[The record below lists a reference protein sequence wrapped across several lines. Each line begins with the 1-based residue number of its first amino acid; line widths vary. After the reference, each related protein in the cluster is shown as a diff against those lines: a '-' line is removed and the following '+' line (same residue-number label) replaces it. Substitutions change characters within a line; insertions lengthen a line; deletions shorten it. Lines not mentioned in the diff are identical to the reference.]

1 MAQAINLDDL
11 NSALGAYVRENPGIF
26 IDKVFD
32 QLQTIDHVTVVET
45 RDELPLTNINVGTLL
60 RPQKYDNAWNAGADK
75 VKTKPRILKVRP
87 AKFDLEFI
95 PALHWKTWLGYNRMA
110 GSANQHYL
118 PFEQWILDHLAME
131 VAAEIQTLIIWK
143 GVHDPDG
150 DAPGD
155 VCDGFE
161 KIIEDSIASAG
172 TFDVP
177 AAQVTDVGTIT
188 AANAYDQALAVARSL
203 PDRLRDR
210 DTKAFMTW
218 TFADNYN
225 DDYTATVGAAPFN
238 TEFNKTRI
246 NGTNSSIIRTSGMS
260 QGKILV
266 SEPGNLFVGMDLE
279 SDLNQITFQKNKRGL
294 DVMFDCQI
302 GVQVA
307 DPRNI
312 AYGYDA
318 P

>member
-1 MAQAINLDDL
+1 MAQALNLTDL
-11 NSALGAYVRENPGIF
+11 NNALGAYVRENPGIF
-26 IDKVFD
+26 IDKVFNR
-32 QLQTIDHVTVVET
+32 LQTLEHVTVVET

-75 VKTKPRILKVRP
+75 VKMAPRILKVRP

-95 PALHWKTWLGYNRMA
+95 PALHWKTWLGYNRRA
-110 GSANQHYL
+110 GSANQHYM
-118 PFEQWILDHLAME
+118 PFEEWILNHLAME
-131 VAAEIQTLIIWK
+131 VAEEIQTLIIWK
-143 GVHDPDG
+143 GVF
-150 DAPGD
+150 DANGSTPSA

-161 KIIEDSIASAG
+161 KIIQDSITAAG
-172 TFDVP
+172 DFDVP
-177 AAQVTDVGTIT
+177 AAQVVDVGVIT
-188 AANAYDQALAVARSL
+188 ASNAYDQALAVARAL
-203 PDRLRDR
+203 PEKLRER
-210 DTKAFMTW
+210 ETKAFMTW
-218 TFADNYN
+218 SVADNYN
-225 DDYTATVGAAPFN
+225 DDYTATIGAAPFN

-246 NGTNSSIIRTSGMS
+246 NGTNSTIIRTVGMS

-279 SDLNQITFQKNKRGL
+279 SDLNQLTFEKNRRGL

-312 AYGYDA
+312 TYGYDA